1 MKIIIKSV
9 IITFFILFLFT
20 DSFAG
25 GWPQPKGGGF
35 FKFDF
40 SFIRARE
47 YYVMDANIYNINGAG
62 TRLSN
67 YVTSFYGEYG
77 ITDRLT
83 VVGYV
88 PFFVRNTVNEGV
100 GALTGEILQPGLEN
114 NSIGD
119 IDLGLRYG
127 LFAKNGWSVTTAL
140 FLGLPTGDS
149 QNQNLLFT
157 GDGEFNQLLRLEAGY
172 GAASWYATGYVGFN
186 NRTQGFSDEFRFEL
200 EFGHKFFDNH
210 LIAGVKLAGT
220 QSFNNGDPTGSGNG
234 LFSNN
239 VEFISPQAFL
249 AYEFN
254 NNLGINTQIAGAMS
268 GRNVL
273 AAPAVSVGV
282 YFKLN

>member
-1 MKIIIKSV
+1 MKIIIKSLFV
-9 IITFFILFLFT
+9 FIIIFIIQIE
-20 DSFAG
+20 SFAG
-25 GWPQPKGGGF
+25 GWPQPRGGGF
-35 FKFDF
+35 FKLDF

-47 YYVMDANIYNINGAG
+47 YYGMDANIYNINGAG

-149 QNQNLLFT
+149 ENQNLLFT

-172 GAASWYATGYVGFN
+172 GKTRWYATGYVGFN
-186 NRTQGFSDEFRFEL
+186 NRTQDFSDEFRFEL

-220 QSFNNGDPTGSGNG
+220 QTLNNGDPSGSGNG

-239 VEFISPQAFL
+239 VEFISPQVFL

-254 NNLGINTQIAGAMS
+254 NNLGVNTQIAGAMS

-273 AAPAVSVGV
+273 AAPAVSFGV
-282 YFKLN
+282 YLKLN

>member
-9 IITFFILFLFT
+9 VITFFILFLFT

-35 FKFDF
+35 FKLDF

-47 YYVMDANIYNINGAG
+47 YYGMDANIYNINGAG

-88 PFFVRNTVNEGV
+88 PFFVRNTVNEGI
-100 GALTGEILQPGLEN
+100 GAITGETLQPGLEN

-149 QNQNLLFT
+149 ENQNLLFT

-172 GAASWYATGYVGFN
+172 GTAKWYATGYVGFN
-186 NRTQGFSDEFRFEL
+186 NRTQDFSDEFRFEL

-273 AAPAVSVGV
+273 AAPAVSFGV
-282 YFKLN
+282 YLKLN

>member
-1 MKIIIKSV
+1 MKIIIKSLSV
-9 IITFFILFLFT
+9 FIIIFILQAE
-20 DSFAG
+20 SFAG

-35 FKFDF
+35 FKLDF

-47 YYVMDANIYNINGAG
+47 YYGMDANIYNINGAG

-149 QNQNLLFT
+149 ENQNLLFT

-172 GAASWYATGYVGFN
+172 GTAKWYATGYVGFN
-186 NRTQGFSDEFRFEL
+186 NRTQDFSDEFRFEL

-273 AAPAVSVGV
+273 AAPAVSVGF
-282 YFKLN
+282 YLKLN